1 MQLSRVERKRFR
13 LNFRIADHAS
23 GKLPPWSLNRDMN
36 LFAVIRTRG
45 SAWQPSLP
53 MEGQADWD
61 VHASFMNARQ
71 SEGFVLLG
79 GPLEGTPDV
88 LLVVRAT
95 SSDEIVDRLQ
105 SDPWTA
111 RELLRLSRI
120 TPWTLRLGSL
130 P

>member
-1 MQLSRVERKRFR
+1 MS
-13 LNFRIADHAS
+13 
-23 GKLPPWSLNRDMN
+23 

-45 SAWQPSLP
+45 SAWQSSLP
-53 MEGQADWD
+53 LEGQADWNA
-61 VHASFMNARQ
+61 HASFMDALV
-71 SEGFVLLG
+71 SDGFMLLG

-88 LLVVRAT
+88 LIIVRANG
-95 SSDEIVDRLQ
+95 SGEIVERLQ

-111 RELLRLSRI
+111 RGLLGPARI